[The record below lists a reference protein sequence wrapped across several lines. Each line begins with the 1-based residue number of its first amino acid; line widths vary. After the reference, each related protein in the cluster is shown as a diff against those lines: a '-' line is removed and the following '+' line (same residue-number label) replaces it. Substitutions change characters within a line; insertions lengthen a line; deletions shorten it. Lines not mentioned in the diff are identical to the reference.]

1 MTRGRRVVGLV
12 VAAGALALP
21 GAANAQLNLRSCKH
35 LQCGSLA
42 VPLDRGGAM
51 PGSVSLYVERQR
63 ALRGPARGVT
73 MLLAGGPGQP
83 ATRAYN
89 DRTRNPYGEFRAL
102 TPQNDIVAFDARGT
116 GRSGLLRCPELER
129 ANLIDA
135 GAEAAACAER
145 LGPRRAFYRTTDSV
159 DDIEAVRAG
168 LGVDK
173 LTLVGVSYGTFLAQ
187 AYAARYPT
195 HVERVLLDSVLDVS
209 GWDPFYL
216 DIFGAV
222 PRVLRAVCGRICAA
236 FTDDAVADLGR
247 LVARLERGALHGH
260 VTLPNGRRV
269 RTSLTRQEL
278 FFTLVSGDLDELL
291 RASFPGAVKSAL
303 RGDFDPILRLK
314 RHAALSEGSG
324 SPRDFSSALYAAT
337 TCEEIP
343 FPWTRFSDPASR
355 FAQISAAI
363 AQIPEQALYPFDR
376 ATDEGND
383 FIRMCRR
390 WPEASPAPAAGPPP
404 GSLPDVPV
412 LMLSGQMDLR
422 TPLET
427 ARSAAADWPHAQ
439 VLTIPATGHST
450 LTADFSKCTHDA
462 AVRFF
467 RGQAVPARCKRGA
480 MFFFPFPPAPLS
492 LGELRAVRGVP
503 GTRGRAISAAELTLF
518 DVTVEFLSTVLA
530 AQDLDLHGGGL
541 RGGRWTLNL
550 NEKHPV
556 LRLHGVE
563 YLPGVRVSGT
573 VRAIGTRNE
582 RSALRLSGPRTPDGA
597 LQIGRKWITGRL
609 GGKPV
614 RARVPGSRPDASRAA
629 ARPGATA
636 TRAQLLRIA
645 RRLAHRPRPTD
656 HPFVARS
663 P

>member
-1 MTRGRRVVGLV
+1 MTRGRTLVVFA

-21 GAANAQLNLRSCKH
+21 ASAHAQLSLHSCKH
-35 LQCGSLA
+35 LQCGRIA
-42 VPLDRGGAM
+42 VPLDRTGAT

-73 MLLAGGPGQP
+73 LLLAGGPGQP
-83 ATRAYN
+83 ATGAYN
-89 DRTRNPYGEFRAL
+89 DRSKNPYGEFRVL
-102 TPQNDIVAFDARGT
+102 TPTNDVVAFDGRGT

-135 GAEAAACAER
+135 GAEAAACAGR
-145 LGPRRAFYRTTDSV
+145 LGPKRGFYRTTDSV
-159 DDIEAVRAG
+159 DDIEAVRAA

-222 PRVLRAVCGRICAA
+222 PRVLRAVCGRVCAA
-236 FTDDAVADLGR
+236 FTDDVVADLGR

-260 VTLPNGRRV
+260 VTLPNGHRL

-343 FPWTRFSDPASR
+343 FPWMRFSDPASR
-355 FAQISAAI
+355 FAQISAAV

-390 WPEASPAPAAGPPP
+390 WPEASPAPAAGPPA

-450 LTADFSKCTHDA
+450 LTADFSRCTHNA

-467 RGQAVPARCKRGA
+467 RGQPVPARCKRSPA
-480 MFFFPFPPAPLS
+480 FFFPVPPAPLS
-492 LGELRAVRGVP
+492 LTELRAARGVP
-503 GTRGRAISAAELTLF
+503 GARGRAISAAQLTLF

-550 NEKHPV
+550 NDEHPV
-556 LRLHGVE
+556 LRLYRVE

-573 VRAIGTRNE
+573 VRAIGTRRE
-582 RSALRLSGPRTPDGA
+582 RSNLRLSGPRTPDGV
-597 LQIGRKWITGRL
+597 LQIGSKWITGQL
-609 GGKPV
+609 GGKPI
-614 RARVPGSRPDASRAA
+614 RARVPGSRSSASAA
-629 ARPGATA
+629 AAGPRATV
-636 TRAQLLRIA
+636 TRAQLLRLA
-645 RRLAHRPRPTD
+645 RRLAHRPR
-656 HPFVARS
+656 VY
-663 P
+663 

>member
-1 MTRGRRVVGLV
+1 MTRGRRVVGLA
-12 VAAGALALP
+12 VAAGVLALP
-21 GAANAQLNLRSCKH
+21 GPAHAQLSLHSCKH
-35 LQCGSLA
+35 LQCGRIA
-42 VPLDRGGAM
+42 VPLDRTGAT
-51 PGSVSLYVERQR
+51 PGTVSLYVERQR
-63 ALRGPARGVT
+63 ARRGPARGVT

-83 ATRAYN
+83 ATGAYN
-89 DRTRNPYGEFRAL
+89 DRSKNPYGEFRSL
-102 TPQNDIVAFDARGT
+102 TPFNDVVAFDGRGT

-135 GAEAAACAER
+135 GAEAAACAQR
-145 LGPRRAFYRTTDSV
+145 LGAKRAFYRTTDAV
-159 DDIEAVRAG
+159 DDMEAVRAA

-247 LVARLERGALHGH
+247 LVARLERGTLHGH
-260 VTLPNGRRV
+260 VTLPNGRRA

-291 RASFPGAVKSAL
+291 RASFPGAVKSAR
-303 RGDFDPILRLK
+303 RGDLDPILRLS

-355 FAQISAAI
+355 FAQISAAV
-363 AQIPEQALYPFDR
+363 AQIPEEALYPFDR

-390 WPEASPAPAAGPPP
+390 WPEASPAPAAGPPA

-422 TPLET
+422 TPVET

-450 LTADFSKCTHDA
+450 LTADFSRCTREA

-467 RGQAVPARCKRGA
+467 RGQPVPARCKRGTS
-480 MFFFPFPPAPLS
+480 FFFPFPPAPLA
-492 LGELRAVRGVP
+492 LGELRAAKGVP
-503 GTRGRAISAAELTLF
+503 GTRGRAISAAQLTLF
-518 DVTVEFLSTVLA
+518 DVTVEFLSTVLT
-530 AQDLDLHGGGL
+530 AQDLDLKGGGL

-550 NEKHPV
+550 DDKHPV
-556 LRLHGVE
+556 LRLYGVE
-563 YLPGVRVSGT
+563 YLPGVRVTGA
-573 VRAIGTRNE
+573 VRGIGTRHE
-582 RSALRLSGPRTPDGA
+582 RSTLRLSGPRTPDGVV
-597 LQIGRKWITGRL
+597 QIGSKWITGQL

-614 RARVPGSRPDASRAA
+614 RSRVPGSGSSASA
-629 ARPGATA
+629 ATA
-636 TRAQLLRIA
+636 GARSTVTRTQLLRIA
-645 RRLAHRPRPTD
+645 RRLAHRPR
-656 HPFVARS
+656 RY
-663 P
+663 